1 MQKKLE
7 IDATN
12 HRQDETSNKAKE
24 APVYLFKHF
33 EKAKI
38 PGIETMLTPNRT
50 NFNFKEASPYL
61 VNINCYRPVYKRQEA
76 YKIEQTAQK
85 QKNTEKHVEII
96 EISDSDDNS
105 DIHKEHRLVKN
116 LFELTQEN
124 IEKHLSR
131 VVRKNRKHSMIDLWR
146 KKVNESRQRKSMI
159 PIDKGDFEID
169 VTSDTTEKIESQSVQ
184 SSHQSVETVVKKSA
198 GNKQLES
205 GTEDSFFTANDL
217 NNGSPIDDNKIMN
230 DAFVEPMT
238 SETILQTQEVYEHRD
253 VENNIVFYEN
263 RLLTNKN
270 TNTDSNPL
278 KTKSELLSNT
288 SAESEITD
296 FATPSDYDTDNL
308 RQELKAFGDVPG
320 PITKSTKRLYLKR
333 LIRYKRRPQQTINDG
348 TNYATCSEYP
358 HYSILLFCKYKPI
371 FLTDFSVELLRTMKE
386 EINLLDFIN
395 EFAVLE
401 RQMVESF
408 QSGPKKNMREGNF
421 KKSFIYLLIDPRI
434 SENLLADYQ
443 VIVHGIEQVLK
454 DIKAFFD
461 I

>member
-12 HRQDETSNKAKE
+12 HRHDDRSNKAKE

-38 PGIETMLTPNRT
+38 PDVIMLTPNRT

-61 VNINCYRPVYKRQEA
+61 VNINCYRPVYKT
-76 YKIEQTAQK
+76 EQTTQK
-85 QKNTEKHVEII
+85 QIDPEKCVEII

-105 DIHKEHRLVKN
+105 DIHTEHRLVKN

-124 IEKHLSR
+124 IEKHLST
-131 VVRKNRKHSMIDLWR
+131 VVKKNRKHSMIDLWR
-146 KKVNESRQRKSMI
+146 KKVNDSRQRKSMI
-159 PIDKGDFEID
+159 PIDEGDF
-169 VTSDTTEKIESQSVQ
+169 EKIESQSVE
-184 SSHQSVETVVKKSA
+184 SSYQSVKTVVQKSA

-217 NNGSPIDDNKIMN
+217 NNGSPIDDNKMMN
-230 DAFVEPMT
+230 DAFVELMT
-238 SETILQTQEVYEHRD
+238 SETILQTQEIYEHCD

-263 RLLTNKN
+263 KLLTNKN
-270 TNTDSNPL
+270 TNTDANPP
-278 KTKSELLSNT
+278 KAKIEFLSNT

-333 LIRYKRRPQQTINDG
+333 LIRYKRRPQQTVNDG
-348 TNYATCSEYP
+348 TKYTTCSEYP
-358 HYSILLFCKYKPI
+358 
-371 FLTDFSVELLRTMKE
+371 R
-386 EINLLDFIN
+386 
-395 EFAVLE
+395 
-401 RQMVESF
+401 
-408 QSGPKKNMREGNF
+408 
-421 KKSFIYLLIDPRI
+421 
-434 SENLLADYQ
+434 
-443 VIVHGIEQVLK
+443 
-454 DIKAFFD
+454 
-461 I
+461 

>member
-12 HRQDETSNKAKE
+12 HRHDEKSNKAKE
-24 APVYLFKHF
+24 APMYLFKHF

-38 PGIETMLTPNRT
+38 PDIKTMLTPNRT

-61 VNINCYRPVYKRQEA
+61 VNINCYRPVYKTQ
-76 YKIEQTAQK
+76 QTTQK
-85 QKNTEKHVEII
+85 KQIDLEKSVEII

-105 DIHKEHRLVKN
+105 DIHREHRLVKN

-124 IEKHLSR
+124 IEKHLST
-131 VVRKNRKHSMIDLWR
+131 VMKKNRKHSMIDLWR

-159 PIDKGDFEID
+159 PIDKNDFEI
-169 VTSDTTEKIESQSVQ
+169 SDTTEKIESQSVE
-184 SSHQSVETVVKKSA
+184 SSHQSVKTVVQKSA

-238 SETILQTQEVYEHRD
+238 SETILQTQEMYEHCD

-263 RLLTNKN
+263 KLLTNKN
-270 TNTDSNPL
+270 TNTDANPP
-278 KTKSELLSNT
+278 KAKIEFLSNT
-288 SAESEITD
+288 SAGSEITD
-296 FATPSDYDTDNL
+296 IATPSDYDTDNL

-333 LIRYKRRPQQTINDG
+333 LIRYKRRPQQTVNDG
-348 TNYATCSEYP
+348 TKYTTCSEYP
-358 HYSILLFCKYKPI
+358 
-371 FLTDFSVELLRTMKE
+371 R
-386 EINLLDFIN
+386 
-395 EFAVLE
+395 
-401 RQMVESF
+401 
-408 QSGPKKNMREGNF
+408 
-421 KKSFIYLLIDPRI
+421 
-434 SENLLADYQ
+434 
-443 VIVHGIEQVLK
+443 
-454 DIKAFFD
+454 
-461 I
+461 